1 MKNKE
6 LLFGVALL
14 TLCLFFNSCSK
25 DDSDTKE
32 SDFQKYERQIVGV
45 WTGTYVTE
53 SGLGIIFKRYSFNES
68 HVVRCYSRRGSRV
81 SYTSQGITTYTDWE
95 ITEENQTGEWVI
107 EERGYEPSIHIEWN
121 GGSKAREYFPL
132 RNFTGATLR
141 GEGNLLLLYKGD
153 SNPDF

>member
-1 MKNKE
+1 MKTKHHNC
-6 LLFGVALL
+6 LVGLL
-14 TLCLFFNSCSK
+14 TLICLFFVSCSK
-25 DDSDTKE
+25 DSDSKE
-32 SDFQKYERQIVGV
+32 SEYKQYEQQIVGI
-45 WTGTYVTE
+45 WTGTYRSE
-53 SGLGIIFKRYSFNES
+53 LGIVFQRYNFNES

-141 GEGNLLLLYKGD
+141 GDGNLLLLYKGD